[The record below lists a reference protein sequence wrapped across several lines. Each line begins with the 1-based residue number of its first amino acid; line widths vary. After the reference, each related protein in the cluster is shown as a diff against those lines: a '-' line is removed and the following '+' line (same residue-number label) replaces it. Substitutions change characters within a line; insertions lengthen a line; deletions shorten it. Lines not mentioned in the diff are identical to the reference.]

1 MNSVIRYVLYQPEHD
16 AYLSKT
22 SRKGLKYAEIMMD
35 LKQASLVA
43 KSYGCKIK
51 AVRVELVDG
60 DIEPLDNPQDNVY
73 DMETT
78 NGEVVYP
85 N

>member
-16 AYLSKT
+16 AFLSKT
-22 SRKGLKYAEIMMD
+22 ARKGLKYAEVMMD

-43 KSYGCKIK
+43 NSYGCKIR
-51 AVRVELVDG
+51 AVRMELVDG

-73 DMETT
+73 DIEVTNTEVATT
-78 NGEVVYP
+78 I
-85 N
+85 